1 MFKITTNLRVDKL
14 VKKIASKKSRDL
26 LIRLYAEEIAEESR
40 KYITQGK
47 VKPSLEESTQEHRER
62 KKRAT
67 ANKPLFFSRNLRDS
81 IKATNK
87 GVSFASYGQLHR
99 QDNNNN
105 GIAYKVAKSKYAERF
120 GFTGKDVKTREFIAY
135 FADDSIARKI
145 DRRVRRR
152 YMDEI
157 GRM

>member
-1 MFKITTNLRVDKL
+1 MFKITSNLRVDKL

-40 KYITQGK
+40 KYITKGK
-47 VKPSLEESTQEHRER
+47 VTPGLEVSKQDHRER
-62 KKRAT
+62 IKKRVKAM
-67 ANKPLFFSRNLRDS
+67 KPLFFSRNLRDS
-81 IKATNK
+81 IKATNR

-99 QDNNNN
+99 E
-105 GIAYKVAKSKYAERF
+105 GYKVANSAYAKAFKFVGKS
-120 GFTGKDVKTREFIAY
+120 VPPREFIAY

>member
-47 VKPSLEESTQEHRER
+47 VKPAINQSTAEHRER
-62 KKRAT
+62 KQKAM

-81 IKATNK
+81 IKPTDR

-99 QDNNNN
+99 EGYN
-105 GIAYKVAKSKYAERF
+105 VANSKYARAF
-120 GFTGKDVKTREFIAY
+120 KFVGRTVPPREFIAY

>member
-47 VKPSLEESTQEHRER
+47 VKTEEGRGLADSTKDHRER
-62 KKRAT
+62 KQRAT

-81 IKATNK
+81 IKPTDR

-99 QDNNNN
+99 EGYN
-105 GIAYKVAKSKYAERF
+105 VANSKYARAF
-120 GFTGKDVKTREFIAY
+120 KFVNRTVPPREFIAY